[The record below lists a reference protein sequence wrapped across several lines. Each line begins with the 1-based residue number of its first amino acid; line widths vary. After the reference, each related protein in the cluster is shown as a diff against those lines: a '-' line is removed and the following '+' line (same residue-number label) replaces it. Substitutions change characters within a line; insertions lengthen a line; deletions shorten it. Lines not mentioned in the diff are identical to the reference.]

1 MIAID
6 RTSPGRHSLLVHRL
20 QLIIA
25 LTARDLKVNYDRS
38 FLGFT
43 WTLASPL
50 LQLGVLYVVFH
61 IILKMGGPNYPA
73 YVFIGLLSYG
83 WFQSSAVA
91 SCWAVIRSPELILR
105 PEFPRWVLP
114 IIPVA
119 VGAVQFLLALPLAF
133 LLAFLVGVELGVGAL
148 WLPLIVLLQAL
159 VIAPL
164 AFTAA
169 ALNSHYRDVQQ
180 IIQVVTLLLFFLTP
194 IFYSRSDIPAELGWI
209 TAMNPMA
216 YLVDAYRAAILGSA
230 WPPVAH
236 LISVGFFIGVGIPL
250 GVWLYAYMSDRFVED
265 L

>member
-6 RTSPGRHSLLVHRL
+6 GTSPGRHSLVWHHL
-20 QLIIA
+20 QLIGA
-25 LTARDLKVNYDRS
+25 LTVRDLKVNYDRS
-38 FLGFT
+38 FLGFA

-50 LQLGVLYVVFH
+50 LQLGVLYIVFH
-61 IILKMGGPNYPA
+61 AILDMGGPNYPA

-114 IIPVA
+114 IIPVT
-119 VGAVQFLLALPLAF
+119 VGAVQFVLALPLAF
-133 LLAFLVGVELGVGAL
+133 LLAILVGGDIGAVAL
-148 WLPLIVLLQAL
+148 WLPLIFLLQAL
-159 VIAPL
+159 VTVPIAY
-164 AFTAA
+164 TAA

-209 TAMNPMA
+209 SVINPMA
-216 YLVDAYRAAILGSA
+216 YLVDAYRATILGSA
-230 WPPVAH
+230 WPPATH
-236 LISVGFFIGVGIPL
+236 LISAVLFIGAGIPL
-250 GVWLYAYMSDRFVED
+250 GAWLYVYMSDRFVED